1 MFPLWRSSYTVLDP
15 LFLEFREFFYATLQE
30 PHAALTLTLTLTLR
44 QEHSPYSFRFRWPFQ
59 AELCPLSGGRV
70 RLIPISA
77 ALLGQCRRIFGSFL
91 SLSSPPFGRPI
102 LGFFTHLGSLF
113 RQHVNADCEFL
124 ALFRPIF
131 DLLAVQAYV
140 GKMGAFV
147 ALRSSP
153 RIFYLRF
160 FNPDLIF
167 AIYR

>member
-30 PHAALTLTLTLTLR
+30 PHAALTLTLTLR

-124 ALFRPIF
+124 ALFRPMENEFVAIV
-131 DLLAVQAYV
+131 LKGAKRIV
-140 GKMGAFV
+140 GKPQSRT
-147 ALRSSP
+147 LCRPKWPRKSRSCLGLVQ
-153 RIFYLRF
+153 I
-160 FNPDLIF
+160 
-167 AIYR
+167 